1 MNYRIQQAGPNIYEG
16 LFGLLG
22 TIMGNNA
29 RQRNDSAIADTLTGV
44 NSWQPEQQQQGLL
57 QQPQPQPIVTP
68 TGEQQPDL
76 IQQAIQPQEQPQQQI
91 QQALSAPNKN
101 NIRAG
106 FGKDYALAM
115 KELVGKRGVS
125 AKEAK
130 ALIDNELNS
139 RVETMYT
146 DQSQKYQDGMLEQ
159 FTKIPNMDEKQAYM
173 WALSAKN
180 KGLPVD
186 PEQFAKVFA
195 LKKLESLNLGDRYQM
210 IDPYKEG
217 TYDIGISPT
226 AKYNKETVSADAQYR
241 VANAPV
247 RGSGGSVGSDSGRT
261 PSNNNLSK
269 EENWALTY
277 ESGNQLTNDQATI
290 DTLYELD
297 SRTPSQE
304 RTLQQ
309 AMARRDHYFKVSQG
323 DKYYGNPQPAQQP
336 QEQPAQQSNND
347 GASWYDQTWRSA
359 VNQGL
364 SPEQATAYMTYI
376 IKKSGG

>member
-44 NSWQPEQQQQGLL
+44 NSWQPEQPQQGLL
-57 QQPQPQPIVTP
+57 QQPVQQATPIDN
-68 TGEQQPDL
+68 QQPDL
-76 IQQAIQPQEQPQQQI
+76 IQQAVQPQEQPQQQI

-125 AKEAK
+125 PKEAK

-139 RVETMYT
+139 RVDTMYT
-146 DQSQKYQDGMLEQ
+146 DQAQKYQDGMLEQ
-159 FTKIPNMDEKQAYM
+159 FTALPNMDEKKAYM

-195 LKKLESLNLGDRYQM
+195 QKKLESLNLGDRYQM
-210 IDPYKEG
+210 VDPYKEG

-226 AKYNKETVSADAQYR
+226 ARYNKETVSADAQYR

-247 RGSGGSVGSDSGRT
+247 RGSGSGGSGGRSSSGM
-261 PSNNNLSK
+261 
-269 EENWALTY
+269 
-277 ESGNQLTNDQATI
+277 
-290 DTLYELD
+290 
-297 SRTPSQE
+297 TPSQQRAE
-304 RTLQQ
+304 DNKLTNARAIMNVYSDNGKKNSKGEYVPYTTAEQIKFNQ
-309 AMARRDHYFKVSQG
+309 AADYIKSHDHTWNVAP
-323 DKYYGNPQPAQQP
+323 DVAQP
-336 QEQPAQQSNND
+336 QEQPAQQSNED
-347 GASWYDQTWRSA
+347 GASWYDQTWRDA

-364 SPEQATAYMTYI
+364 SPEQATAYMTDI